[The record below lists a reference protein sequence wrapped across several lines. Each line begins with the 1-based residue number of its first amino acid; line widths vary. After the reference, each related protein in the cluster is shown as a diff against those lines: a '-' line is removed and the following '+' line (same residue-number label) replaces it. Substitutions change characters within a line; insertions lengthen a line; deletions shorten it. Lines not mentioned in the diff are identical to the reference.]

1 MFFSLPDGAVLS
13 NEHEITSLC
22 RRRGGA
28 VMLVGMSK
36 PKALVVFILGQL
48 QLTVL

>member
-1 MFFSLPDGAVLS
+1 MNTRS
-13 NEHEITSLC
+13 
-22 RRRGGA
+22 RRSVDAGGGA

>member
-22 RRRGGA
+22 RRRGA

>member
-1 MFFSLPDGAVLS
+1 MNTRS
-13 NEHEITSLC
+13 
-22 RRRGGA
+22 RRSVDAGGA